1 MDDVFLIRKN
11 REFSNESA
19 LLAFSL
25 IEICSIW
32 LFLRMDFDDED
43 GEGPSKFSR

>member
-1 MDDVFLIRKN
+1 MCKEN
-11 REFSNESA
+11 MEFSHERALSA
-19 LLAFSL
+19 LSL
-25 IEICSIW
+25 IEMCFMW